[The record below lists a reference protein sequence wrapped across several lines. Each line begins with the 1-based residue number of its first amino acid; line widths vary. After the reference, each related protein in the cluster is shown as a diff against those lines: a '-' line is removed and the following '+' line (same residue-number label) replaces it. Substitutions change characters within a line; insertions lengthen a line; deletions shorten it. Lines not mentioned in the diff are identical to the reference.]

1 MQTCLLACLLSPC
14 SSDAGVLTI
23 WGTKPPLTKWQLS
36 VMKTSADP
44 KLCEEILFLLEQ
56 LESKFLTIVTS
67 SDSSAKMSHGGI
79 WTARQHAWESGRIC
93 VYKMLI
99 KHHCHSKQVI
109 FEVLRAILGPR
120 VISRTKTRILF
131 FCLCFSTGSG
141 VTGCTAQEHCFFCCC
156 FFLICNQCIGI
167 FLFHAV
173 MLSFFVNHCFIQ
185 VQQPPVGSIYKNPR
199 VSERREAYT
208 HI

>member
-1 MQTCLLACLLSPC
+1 MQTCLLSCLLSPC

-79 WTARQHAWESGRIC
+79 RTARQHAWESGRIC
-93 VYKMLI
+93 IYKMLI

-141 VTGCTAQEHCFFCCC
+141 VTGCTAQEHCFFVVV
-156 FFLICNQCIGI
+156 FSWSVTSALVYFS
-167 FLFHAV
+167 F
-173 MLSFFVNHCFIQ
+173 MLSC
-185 VQQPPVGSIYKNPR
+185 SA
-199 VSERREAYT
+199 SL
-208 HI
+208 